1 MSEEKPQRD
10 PGKANQRGAARL
22 ASVQALYQMD
32 VGRASFDATVEQFKM
47 FHLGK
52 EVEGEEYLPA
62 DADYFKQLLEGVR
75 TYQVKIDPIIDNSLV
90 DGWPVTR
97 IDSTLR
103 AILRSATYEMLY
115 KKDIPV
121 RVVINEYV
129 DVARAFFEKDQP
141 AMVNG
146 VLNNIASI
154 FRPDELK

>member
-1 MSEEKPQRD
+1 MTDDKPQRD

-22 ASVQALYQMD
+22 AAVQALYQMD
-32 VGRASFDATVEQFKM
+32 VGRAPLDATLEQFKM

-52 EVEGEEYLPA
+52 EVEGDEYLPA
-62 DADYFKQLLEGVR
+62 DADYFKQILEGVR

-103 AILRSATYEMLY
+103 AILRSAAFEMLY
-115 KKDIPV
+115 KKDVPA

-129 DVARAFFEKDQP
+129 DVARAFFGKDQP

-146 VLNNIASI
+146 VLNNIATI
-154 FRPDELK
+154 FRADELK